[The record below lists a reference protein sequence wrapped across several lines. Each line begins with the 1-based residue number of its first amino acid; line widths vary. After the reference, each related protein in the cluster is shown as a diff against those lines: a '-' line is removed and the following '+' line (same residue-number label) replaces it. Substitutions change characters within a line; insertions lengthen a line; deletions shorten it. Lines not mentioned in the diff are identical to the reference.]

1 MLCHAVLQI
10 IWEQLKWLPT
20 TIIFF
25 NSVLF
30 HMTEVCAIYFLGLPV
45 VWGATAKV
53 RNDGRL
59 SMFMAMPRPWS
70 YQLSAAIPSPP
81 SCDSCAGK
89 QG

>member
-1 MLCHAVLQI
+1 MSGSQGIILQSFKVKFIAFVLLPSCLQI

-45 VWGATAKV
+45 VWGATSKV
-53 RNDGRL
+53 RL
-59 SMFMAMPRPWS
+59 
-70 YQLSAAIPSPP
+70 
-81 SCDSCAGK
+81 
-89 QG
+89 

>member
-1 MLCHAVLQI
+1 MLRYAVLSYPCLQI

-53 RNDGRL
+53 RQGGLHRATRL
-59 SMFMAMPRPWS
+59 SA
-70 YQLSAAIPSPP
+70 
-81 SCDSCAGK
+81 
-89 QG
+89 